1 MDLLVSCPLAA
12 SLPVPAL
19 QDPTKKV
26 AVTYTLP
33 PPLAPITVLETP
45 SLISGLGTTGLR
57 TWEAA
62 LALAEYLLLRRPPPS
77 ATARLLE
84 LGAGTGLVSLV
95 AARLGVAWVLAT
107 DGDQGVCEALAE
119 NVALNA
125 LGHAVRVAKRPWAGP
140 RECPETV
147 DLVVGADVVRPLP
160 SPVLMPLKADG
171 NWGEDVRRR
180 SNTLLGCRVGLAVLP
195 EPGPASRHQCH
206 HQKRGDVCRV

>member
-1 MDLLVSCPLAA
+1 MELYTDLLASCPLAA
-12 SLPVPAL
+12 SLP
-19 QDPTKKV
+19 TERV
-26 AVTYTLP
+26 AVKYTLP
-33 PPLAPITVLETP
+33 SSLAPITILETP

-62 LALAEYLLLRRPPPS
+62 LALAEYLLLRRPPPP

-125 LGHAVRVAKRPWAGP
+125 LGHVVRVAKRPWAGP

-160 SPVLMPLKADG
+160 PPRAG
-171 NWGEDVRRR
+171 
-180 SNTLLGCRVGLAVLP
+180 
-195 EPGPASRHQCH
+195 ASES
-206 HQKRGDVCRV
+206 